1 MSERMHVMNKTPL
14 AMEMLSGRIPA
25 DLYAWFAALEV
36 DGAVTSSDKLRV
48 LLAQLKRQHDGSMD
62 YVSALSWFRDLG
74 ARLRQDL
81 AAVEHDGSTHS
92 EVMASLSEHLAA
104 MAATVLSAH
113 PQTKREAQAVED
125 QLVRRAAAM
134 AEALLRQGV
143 TPHAAA
149 YDPKVV
155 RRHCSNLAEM
165 AKLIPTTAEGGHHG

>member
-1 MSERMHVMNKTPL
+1 MNRPPA

-36 DGAVTSSDKLRV
+36 EGAVTSSDKLRI

-74 ARLRQDL
+74 SRLRQDL
-81 AAVEHDGSTHS
+81 AAVERDGNLNS
-92 EVMASLSEHLAA
+92 EVVTTLSEHVAA
-104 MAATVLSAH
+104 MAATALSAH
-113 PQTKREAQAVED
+113 PQSKREAQALED

-134 AEALLRQGV
+134 AEGLLRQAV
-143 TPHAAA
+143 TANAAA

-155 RRHCSNLAEM
+155 RRHCAQLAEM
-165 AKLIPTTAEGGHHG
+165 ARLIPNTTPAEGGHHG

>member
-1 MSERMHVMNKTPL
+1 MQAMNKTPL

-36 DGAVTSSDKLRV
+36 EGAVTSSDKLRV

-81 AAVEHDGSTHS
+81 ATVERDSNTHS
-92 EVMASLSEHLAA
+92 EVVASLSEHLAA
-104 MAATVLSAH
+104 MAALVLSAH
-113 PQTKREAQAVED
+113 PQNKREAQALED
-125 QLVRRAAAM
+125 QLVRRASAM
-134 AEALLRQGV
+134 AEALLRQSV
-143 TPHAAA
+143 TPSAAA

-165 AKLIPTTAEGGHHG
+165 AKLIPPTAEGGHHG